1 MDKLG
6 LIAGAGSLPVEVA
19 QECLHGGRPL
29 FIVRIKGLTD
39 PKLDGYP
46 GVEVGVGELGKTI
59 KSMKKAGCVA
69 VCMAGVVQRPDFSKL
84 AMDLRGI
91 SILPRLVLEAR
102 KGDDAILRTLVHEF
116 EKEGFRV
123 EGVQDV
129 AGRLTLPAGALGR
142 VSPSEGHMEDIRKA
156 LATAKAIGALDI
168 GQGAVVARGLVL
180 AVEAQEG
187 TDAMLRRCAELPT
200 TIRGTPEEPCGVL
213 AKAPKPIQ
221 ERRVDLPT
229 MGLATVHRAAKAGLA
244 GIVSET
250 GGLIVLDRETVIA
263 EADALGLFIYGVS
276 PDEA

>member
-1 MDKLG
+1 
-6 LIAGAGSLPVEVA
+6 
-19 QECLHGGRPL
+19 
-29 FIVRIKGLTD
+29 
-39 PKLDGYP
+39 
-46 GVEVGVGELGKTI
+46 
-59 KSMKKAGCVA
+59 
-69 VCMAGVVQRPDFSKL
+69 MAGVVQRPDFSKL

-91 SILPRLVLEAR
+91 SILPRLLLEAR
-102 KGDDAILRTLVHEF
+102 KGDDAILRTMVHEF

-129 AGRLTLPAGALGR
+129 AGRLTLPAGPLGR
-142 VSPSEGHMEDIRKA
+142 ISPTDGHLEDIQKA

-200 TIRGTPEEPCGVL
+200 TIRGTPEAPCGVL

-244 GIVSET
+244 GIVGEA
-250 GGLIVLDRETVIA
+250 GGMIVLDRDTVIA

-276 PDEA
+276 PDTA